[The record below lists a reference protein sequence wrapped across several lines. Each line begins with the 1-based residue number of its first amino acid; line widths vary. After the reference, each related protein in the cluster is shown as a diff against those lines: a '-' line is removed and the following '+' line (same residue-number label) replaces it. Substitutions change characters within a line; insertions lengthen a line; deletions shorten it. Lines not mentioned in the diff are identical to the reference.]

1 MNKKEKLETLYK
13 LRNQVKQIV
22 KQKEVKQVEKDN
34 SKKLVLT
41 KKDGFANMS
50 LVVELMLG
58 ISLAIGTMSII
69 NVIIEQIIK

>member
-1 MNKKEKLETLYK
+1 MNKKDKLETLYK

-22 KQKEVKQVEKDN
+22 KQKEIKQLDKDN
-34 SKKLVLT
+34 SKKLLLT

-50 LVVELMLG
+50 LVIELILG
-58 ISLAIGTMSII
+58 ISLAVGTMSII

>member
-58 ISLAIGTMSII
+58 ISLAVGTMSII